1 MLRGINSSLP
11 KFRDDVTDIPVQFG
25 VLTGVSIFNVIPRS
39 LQGYPEDEGSMFLQ
53 NVHTHLPNYRASQFR
68 RI

>member
-11 KFRDDVTDIPVQFG
+11 KFRYDVTDIPVHFE
-25 VLTGVSIFNVIPRS
+25 VLIGASIFSVTPCN
-39 LQGYPEDEGSMFLQ
+39 LQGYPEDAGSMFLQ
-53 NVHTHLPNYRASQFR
+53 NVNTLLPNYRVSHFR